1 MKTNNDACLML
12 LAAFDKAEEKNE
24 LGISSAS
31 LQGTGY
37 RESLKESPEIWGHE
51 RVGKANYF

>member
-1 MKTNNDACLML
+1 ML
-12 LAAFDKAEEKNE
+12 LAAFDQAEGKYE
-24 LGISSAS
+24 LGISSPS

-37 RESLKESPEIWGHE
+37 RECLKESPEIWGHE

>member
-12 LAAFDKAEEKNE
+12 LAAFDKTEEKNE
-24 LGISSAS
+24 LGISSTS

-37 RESLKESPEIWGHE
+37 RESLKEIPEIWGHE
-51 RVGKANYF
+51 RV